1 MTRKTQQNTLPEW
14 AQRISSLRERLRMS
28 QAELGRRFECSAM
41 TVSRWERGLLAP
53 SSDYYIQLG
62 NLSGKSECWYFWER
76 AGLQLPDV
84 LRALP
89 ARVRPKL
96 PVSAL
101 PALEGAHAGTAERS
115 KDPKR
120 GGLVAIPLLNVV
132 AGSHGNQGDKK
143 LSLDHIPARRVM
155 GAPAEWCPN
164 PDYTSLVRVK
174 GDSMQPMM
182 HDGDIMAVDSSQID
196 REQLNGKVVIVS
208 NEEKGLCVS
217 RLRRYQTV
225 DVLEP
230 ENRDYQ
236 AIVFSKNE
244 GWRIVGRVLWW
255 ITEAP

>member
-1 MTRKTQQNTLPEW
+1 MTRKSQQRTLPEW
-14 AQRISSLRERLRMS
+14 AQRVSFLRQRLQMS
-28 QAELGRRFECSAM
+28 QAELGRRLECSAM

-53 SSDYYIQLG
+53 SADCYIQLG
-62 NLSGKSECWYFWER
+62 NLAGKSECWFFWER
-76 AGLQLPDV
+76 AGLQLPEI

-89 ARVRPKL
+89 AKLRPKL
-96 PVSAL
+96 PVSTL
-101 PALEGAHAGTAERS
+101 PALEGAHAGSGQASRAS
-115 KDPKR
+115 RR

-132 AGSHGNQGDKK
+132 AGSPGSPGDKK
-143 LSLDHIPARRVM
+143 LNLDHCPATRMM

-164 PDYTSLVRVK
+164 PSYTSLVRVK

-182 HDGDIMAVDSSQID
+182 HDGDILAVDSSQAD
-196 REQLNGKVVIVS
+196 REHLDGKVVIVS

-230 ENRDYQ
+230 ENRDYR
-236 AIVFSKNE
+236 ATVLTKNE